1 MDDLINYI
9 ETELVLL
16 DDVAE
21 KFFNVTPK
29 IARRKAATNTLPV
42 PAFRI
47 NGSRKGPLYVRKAD
61 LEDLLKRRYAAAK
74 KSNQRMLAAGAV

>member
-1 MDDLINYI
+1 MNDLINYI
-9 ETELVLL
+9 EQELVLL

-29 IARRKAATNTLPV
+29 IARRKAAVNTLPI

-47 NGSRKGPLYVRKAD
+47 NGSRKGPVYVRKAD
-61 LEDLLKRRYAAAK
+61 LEALLETRYAAAK
-74 KSNQRMLAAGAV
+74 KSNQKLASAGLV

>member
-1 MDDLINYI
+1 MSDIINYI
-9 ETELVLL
+9 EQELVLL

-29 IARRKAATNTLPV
+29 IARRKAATNTLPI

-47 NGSRKGPLYVRKAD
+47 NGSRKGPIYVRRED
-61 LEDLLKRRYAAAK
+61 LEALLKRRYDSAK
-74 KSNQRMLAAGAV
+74 ASNQRMLAAAAV